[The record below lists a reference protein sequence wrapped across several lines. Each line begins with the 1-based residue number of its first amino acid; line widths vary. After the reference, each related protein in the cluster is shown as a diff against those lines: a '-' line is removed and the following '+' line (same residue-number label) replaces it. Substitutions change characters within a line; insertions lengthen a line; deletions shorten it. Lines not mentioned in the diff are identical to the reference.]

1 MMKPRRTAPK
11 VTTKLLIAQ
20 IDAHLRKVT
29 GNEAKTAVLTAARD
43 ALQNPSAITSLHE
56 TIKRNPGYKK
66 ILDIDMTQKIID
78 AVVRSA
84 LKKRPNKQEEQLIQQ
99 DIRARKGQLAQLI
112 EERDFGKTS
121 PQRVQ
126 KLNQRI
132 FLLEG
137 RIAAEEKKL
146 PEQLEREHQKL
157 FKQVEKQFAAMISKS
172 DTKHDHK
179 YEMMKL
185 AMQCLKG
192 NITPEQL
199 EQAKEKYP
207 DYNKAFFSSRTE
219 KLVEET
225 LLTLRNPVVKQNI
238 ELSAPQEKTEQQED
252 EATYTSGDSNRF
264 S

>member
-1 MMKPRRTAPK
+1 MKPRRTAPK

-56 TIKRNPGYKK
+56 TIKKNPGYKK

-84 LKKRPNKQEEQLIQQ
+84 LKKRPNNQEAQLIRQ
-99 DIRARKGQLAQLI
+99 DIRTQKGQLAQLI
-112 EERDFGKTS
+112 EERDFGKNDS
-121 PQRVQ
+121 PTHVE

-132 FLLEG
+132 SRLKED
-137 RIAAEEKKL
+137 IADQEKKL